1 METQLELKS
10 HSIKLTQKQID
21 SEVAQHFNTSNKDIL
36 RMLNEKALDR
46 AFQLDRAR
54 A

>member
-1 METQLELKS
+1 MENQLELKT
-10 HSIKLTQKQID
+10 HIIKLTQKQID
-21 SEVAQHFNTSNKDIL
+21 SEVAQHFNPSNRDML